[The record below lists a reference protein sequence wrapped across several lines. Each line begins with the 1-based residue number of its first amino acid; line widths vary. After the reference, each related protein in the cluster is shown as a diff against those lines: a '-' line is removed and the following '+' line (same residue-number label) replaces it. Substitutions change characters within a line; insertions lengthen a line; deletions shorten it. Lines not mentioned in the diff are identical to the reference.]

1 MELEACCALCG
12 VPFDLYADLYRESE
26 ITDEDVAWTKY
37 FIAPRKAKAA
47 EKPSNDTWF
56 LSGVGKNDESEGFQ
70 DLEKLGH
77 IFAHSDLEER
87 GRHLVPDWAGNY
99 AGPEQFWDDGWSW
112 NEAIDAYVVAGLLEE
127 KPVTANVLDAKLQIE
142 HYDIKSEDI
151 VIGVFGETEVQ
162 DGSYGPYQNFGLLYV
177 SDQQTSDI
185 KGSRLIITEDKR
197 VFDDHMNIET
207 SWFPSAPTVRM
218 GEPIGTQPNHE
229 FYLFL
234 RPKEGNQ
241 IIIAQANLDNSADG
255 SKRKRKTVGFYAYVG
270 GRGKGSHTQLY
281 GETALVSWYTWLA
294 LWGRTIDTK
303 VNFEQVSVEFY
314 GEGPSKTFPQGFGTK
329 IGEMFEFM
337 GAYGCDGGDPACK
350 RMEESSLTA
359 RSFSTTLSRKQINK
373 ILPSA
378 SAAIENMKGNTT
390 LLAGG
395 FGLCG
400 VPDTLINTVHAN
412 PHIKGLTAVSN
423 NAGIV
428 GSGLGLLLESKQIA
442 KMIASYVGEN
452 KLFEQQYLKGEIEME
467 LTPQGTLAERCRAG
481 GAGIPAFYTPAAFG
495 TVVQTGELP
504 LRHNADGSVQSYSQP
519 RDVKVFNGKS
529 YVMEEAIRGDYAFVK
544 AWKADRLGNCMF
556 RYAASNFN
564 GAMGRNAKETI
575 VEAEHIVEPGDIDPA
590 AVHLPGI
597 YVKKVIQSTTEKKIE
612 KYNFSPDEGAGAD
625 MGALGKGETAGK
637 RERIVR
643 RAAKEFKS
651 GMYANLGIGMP
662 MLAPSFV
669 DPSVSVTLQSEN
681 GILGLGPYPKKGQE
695 DPDLI
700 NAGKETVTLL
710 PGASCFGSD
719 ESFGMIRSGRIDLTI
734 LGAMQ
739 VSGKGDL
746 ANWMLP
752 GKIKGFGGAMDL
764 VSNPQETKVVVTME
778 HVDKKGRPKILKQC
792 EFPLTGKACVSRII
806 TDLCVFDVDFTA
818 GLTLIELAEGVTVDE
833 IRSKTEAEFQVADN
847 LGSML

>member
-1 MELEACCALCG
+1 MA
-12 VPFDLYADLYRESE
+12 SM
-26 ITDEDVAWTKY
+26 I
-37 FIAPRKAKAA
+37 
-47 EKPSNDTWF
+47 S
-56 LSGVGKNDESEGFQ
+56 
-70 DLEKLGH
+70 KL
-77 IFAHSDLEER
+77 I
-87 GRHLVPDWAGNY
+87 P
-99 AGPEQFWDDGWSW
+99 
-112 NEAIDAYVVAGLLEE
+112 GLR
-127 KPVTANVLDAKLQIE
+127 TA
-142 HYDIKSEDI
+142 
-151 VIGVFGETEVQ
+151 
-162 DGSYGPYQNFGLLYV
+162 
-177 SDQQTSDI
+177 
-185 KGSRLIITEDKR
+185 SRSC
-197 VFDDHMNIET
+197 H
-207 SWFPSAPTVRM
+207 A
-218 GEPIGTQPNHE
+218 
-229 FYLFL
+229 
-234 RPKEGNQ
+234 
-241 IIIAQANLDNSADG
+241 
-255 SKRKRKTVGFYAYVG
+255 
-270 GRGKGSHTQLY
+270 
-281 GETALVSWYTWLA
+281 
-294 LWGRTIDTK
+294 RT
-303 VNFEQVSVEFY
+303 
-314 GEGPSKTFPQGFGTK
+314 
-329 IGEMFEFM
+329 
-337 GAYGCDGGDPACK
+337 
-350 RMEESSLTA
+350 
-359 RSFSTTLSRKQINK
+359 FSTTLTRREINK

-378 SAAIENMKGNTT
+378 SAALEDMKGNTT
-390 LLAGG
+390 VLAGG

-400 VPDTLINTVHAN
+400 VPDTLINTVHAK

-428 GSGLGLLLESKQIA
+428 GSGLGLLLESKQIS

-544 AWKADRLGNCMF
+544 AWKADRLGNVQF
-556 RYAASNFN
+556 RYAAANFN

-597 YVKKVIQSTTEKKIE
+597 YVKKVIQSTAEKKIE

-625 MGALGKGETAGK
+625 MGVLGKGETARK

-643 RAAKEFKS
+643 RAAKEFRN

-681 GILGLGPYPKKGQE
+681 GILGLGPYPNKGQE
-695 DPDLI
+695 DADLI

-739 VSGKGDL
+739 VSAKGDL
-746 ANWMLP
+746 AN
-752 GKIKGFGGAMDL
+752 
-764 VSNPQETKVVVTME
+764 
-778 HVDKKGRPKILKQC
+778 C
-792 EFPLTGKACVSRII
+792 EPPPRQN
-806 TDLCVFDVDFTA
+806 
-818 GLTLIELAEGVTVDE
+818 
-833 IRSKTEAEFQVADN
+833 EAPHHPSIHPPIHPCN
-847 LGSML
+847 